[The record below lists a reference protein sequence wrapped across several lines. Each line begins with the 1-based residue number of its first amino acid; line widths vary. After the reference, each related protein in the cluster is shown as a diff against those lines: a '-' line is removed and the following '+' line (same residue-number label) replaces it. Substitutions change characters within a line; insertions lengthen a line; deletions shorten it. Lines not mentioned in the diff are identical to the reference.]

1 MHDTSCLPVTAK
13 SKSPTWHP
21 ILCLHINV
29 CPFWNTILA
38 LHLYLCTSSF
48 SPLMPSLPCFWLCD
62 HFYQHADLCFTTQV
76 KIPCPPLLFFLVCKK
91 QAAGSLLRS
100 WACSEA
106 HSKRWSGSVY
116 KSWESTTH
124 VFSPGMVLQAWSA
137 FPSPTYGMSR
147 CVLLPQSSSS
157 KAHKSW
163 KDKIQSSFCH
173 FF

>member
-1 MHDTSCLPVTAK
+1 MCVHSETQSLLFIST
-13 SKSPTWHP
+13 
-21 ILCLHINV
+21 
-29 CPFWNTILA
+29 
-38 LHLYLCTSSF
+38 YCTSSF
-48 SPLMPSLPCFWLCD
+48 SPLMPSLPCCWLCD
-62 HFYQHADLCFTTQV
+62 HFYQPADHCLTTHS
-76 KIPCPPLLFFLVCKK
+76 KLKSLSLLFFLVCKK
-91 QAAGSLLRS
+91 QTAGSLLRS
-100 WACSEA
+100 YVCSEA

-124 VFSPGMVLQAWSA
+124 ASSSGMVLQAWSA
-137 FPSPTYGMSR
+137 FPSPTCGMSR